1 MEETFHELLCWR
13 VTHFIW
19 MIAWVREAL
28 IHHDDHHSYFVES
41 MRQLVGFHSHFPPLI
56 DADTLVL
63 HTWEEALDDGIFA
76 ESLDAV
82 MEAIDGGHMRKR
94 GDILF
99 SLRIFFRT
107 NKYFGVEDS
116 NVPKF

>member
-1 MEETFHELLCWR
+1 
-13 VTHFIW
+13 

-28 IHHDDHHSYFVES
+28 IHHVDHHSYFLEA
-41 MRQLVGFHSHFPPLI
+41 MRQLEFFHSPFPPLI

-63 HTWEEALDDGIFA
+63 HTWEEALDDSIFA
-76 ESLDAV
+76 DSLDAV

-99 SLRIFFRT
+99 SL
-107 NKYFGVEDS
+107 
-116 NVPKF
+116 